1 MPVLRTESYTLAGAA
16 GSVQPVRE
24 TDLFDGIEAW

>member
-1 MPVLRTESYTLAGAA
+1 LAGAA